1 MLNSKKALLRA
12 LEALEE
18 GRKALNEDDLAMVSV
33 DELLNG
39 VDFD

>member
-1 MLNSKKALLRA
+1 MLNSKKARLRA

-18 GRKALNEDDLAMVSV
+18 GRKALNEDDMAVVSV